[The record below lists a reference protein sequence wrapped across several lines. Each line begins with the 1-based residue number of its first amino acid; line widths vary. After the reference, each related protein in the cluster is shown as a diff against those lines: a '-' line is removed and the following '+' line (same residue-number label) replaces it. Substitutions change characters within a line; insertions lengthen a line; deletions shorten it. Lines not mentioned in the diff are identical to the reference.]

1 MKPVYVIAAFVAGI
15 VVASSASAQKTYVF
29 GTNPQG
35 TLFYATGA
43 AIAKVLTQHSDV
55 KATVQPTGGSSTYL
69 PMVDR
74 GEMDFGFANVAE
86 SQWSHF
92 GTGTFQ
98 GRPNPNL
105 NLIAITFPL
114 YNALAVANDSP
125 IKTVADAKGK
135 RMPSKYTA
143 QNIFQIIQDAAL
155 ANGGLSTKDMK
166 TIPTSTSVGGL
177 KMLGQGKTDVGI
189 HGIGAG
195 ITKQVHAMLARKGG
209 IRHLPLSDSPEDV
222 ARMRKIFPG
231 TGVRT
236 VKPRKNWP
244 GIREAIPVMCYS
256 AFLVVGK
263 HVPDDIAYKVTK
275 TMHQQPKALG
285 KGFGALRGF
294 RADKM
299 NEKHP
304 VPYHPG
310 AVKFYKEVGQ
320 WPPSETF
327 N

>member
-1 MKPVYVIAAFVAGI
+1 MKHVYAIAAFVAGI
-15 VVASSASAQKTYVF
+15 AVASAASAQKTYVF

-35 TLFYATGA
+35 TLFYSTAA
-43 AIAKVLTQHSDV
+43 AIVKVLTQHSDV

-69 PMVDR
+69 PMINR

-86 SQWSHF
+86 AQWSHF
-92 GTGTFQ
+92 GTGTFE
-98 GRPNPNL
+98 GRPNPNV
-105 NLIAITFPL
+105 NLIAVTYPL
-114 YNALAVANDSP
+114 YLALAVANDSP

-143 QNIFQIIQDAAL
+143 QNIFQILQDAAL

-166 TIPTSTSVGGL
+166 TIPTTNSVGGL
-177 KMLGQGKTDVGI
+177 KLLGQGKTDVGI

-195 ITKQVHAMLARKGG
+195 ITKQVHGMLVRRGG
-209 IRHLPLSDSPEDV
+209 IRHLPLSDSAEAV
-222 ARMRKIFPG
+222 ARMRKVFPG

-244 GIREAIPVMCYS
+244 GIREPMAVMSYS
-256 AFLVVGK
+256 AFILVGK
-263 HVPDDIAYKVTK
+263 HVPDGIAYTVAK

-285 KGFGALRGF
+285 KGFAALRGF

-310 AVKFYKEVGQ
+310 AIEFYKEVGQ